1 MDLSIL
7 QRSLNKENLDSDTPS
22 LVRPKLSFS
31 VASLLASAVRS
42 ASPRV
47 SQVAEADSEEPL
59 GSHEAEDEDEE
70 INPEDSDAESE
81 VSVDSHGDHDDTN
94 HGYSSLSRLNDSSDI
109 DQDLSASSPTS
120 PVSGAVSPPRSA
132 GGLPSVSG
140 PHPRLA
146 MPTPLAV
153 GGRLT
158 LPGLLGQLPPPGW
171 PQLPPGLA
179 GLNPALFKSDLRFKP
194 PPGPLRCTLRKHK
207 PNRKPRTPFTTQ
219 QLNALE
225 KKFREKQYLSI
236 AERAEFSAQLKL
248 TETQVKIWFQNRRA
262 KTKRLQESEL
272 ERLRFASAPLMPRP
286 FGIPQSLLPGALSN
300 FGLPPASLAAFMP
313 GSGPSFP

>member
-109 DQDLSASSPTS
+109 DQDLSASSPT
-120 PVSGAVSPPRSA
+120 R
-132 GGLPSVSG
+132 
-140 PHPRLA
+140 
-146 MPTPLAV
+146 
-153 GGRLT
+153 
-158 LPGLLGQLPPPGW
+158 
-171 PQLPPGLA
+171 
-179 GLNPALFKSDLRFKP
+179 
-194 PPGPLRCTLRKHK
+194 
-207 PNRKPRTPFTTQ
+207 
-219 QLNALE
+219 
-225 KKFREKQYLSI
+225 Y
-236 AERAEFSAQLKL
+236 
-248 TETQVKIWFQNRRA
+248 
-262 KTKRLQESEL
+262 
-272 ERLRFASAPLMPRP
+272 APLTKTLVKPKTMKT
-286 FGIPQSLLPGALSN
+286 LV
-300 FGLPPASLAAFMP
+300 
-313 GSGPSFP
+313 